1 MRGLRLRSRGY
12 YYVSSVAE
20 AGEKEERS
28 SCVWVWEEVILSAL
42 AFGLVSIRLLHFPFS
57 VLWHRDKK
65 CVARGTFCVRHVDY
79 VIVGNSWVGVGLC
92 RSRVHGA
99 AAALPLCPLL
109 GSLCC

>member
-1 MRGLRLRSRGY
+1 M
-12 YYVSSVAE
+12 
-20 AGEKEERS
+20 
-28 SCVWVWEEVILSAL
+28 WVWEEVILSAL
-42 AFGLVSIRLLHFPFS
+42 AFGLVSLFDCFIFCFPFS

-79 VIVGNSWVGVGLC
+79 VIVGNCWVGVGLC

-109 GSLCC
+109 WSLCC